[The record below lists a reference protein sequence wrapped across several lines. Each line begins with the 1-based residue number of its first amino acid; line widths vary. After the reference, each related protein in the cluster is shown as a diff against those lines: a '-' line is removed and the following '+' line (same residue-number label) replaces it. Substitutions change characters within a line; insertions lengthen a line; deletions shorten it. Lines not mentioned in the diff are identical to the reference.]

1 MLERLAPADARRFV
15 HSFLD
20 TLTAA
25 PAEQSLGAFSPRL
38 AQEVALIDSLRTVRE
53 RFLALGHLD
62 SLPVVGANVFSGG
75 GTVRRDLAFEFHG
88 ARGLG
93 LVQVLLIEEGGRRY
107 IDALHITPLAE
118 PLNVVNGFR
127 RNLGVAQALVLCI
140 AIAIT
145 LFTLGT
151 AVVLARTRMPRRW
164 GWALL
169 ALVGFG
175 QFMLNWT
182 TGETG
187 ARLFNVQL
195 FGASIVRSGPVAP
208 WVVSFSFPLGAI
220 LALRRR
226 KKALAESANLAA
238 PVPAPTE
245 PTTPGSDAA

>member
-1 MLERLAPADARRFV
+1 MLERFAPSDSRQFV
-15 HSFLD
+15 RSFLD
-20 TLTAA
+20 TLIAGPT
-25 PAEQSLGAFSPRL
+25 EQSVGALSPRVG
-38 AQEVALIDSLRTVRE
+38 QVAGVTDSLRVLRE
-53 RFLALGHLD
+53 RFTVLGHLD
-62 SLPVVGANVFSGG
+62 SLPVVGANVFSGAG
-75 GTVRRDLAFEFHG
+75 SVRRDLAFEFHG

-93 LVQVLLIEEGGRRY
+93 LVQVALLEEGGRRY
-107 IDALHITPLAE
+107 VDALHLTPLAE
-118 PLNVVNGFR
+118 PLGVANGFA
-127 RNLGVAQALVLCI
+127 RNLGLTQALVLGI
-140 AIAIT
+140 ALSIA

-151 AVVLARTRMPRRW
+151 AVVVARTRMPRRW

-169 ALVGFG
+169 ALLGFG

-226 KKALAESANLAA
+226 KQVLVDSMNVAA
-238 PVPAPTE
+238 PAPATAD
-245 PTTPGSDAA
+245 TATP